1 MEFSDIYNKILEI
14 NPDLKNRI
22 ESKTEDFC
30 TINFHEY
37 LTIGFSAA
45 HVDIN
50 HGFTHGHFDDD
61 DDYEWFFDLIR
72 GDIVFVEDVRKFSL
86 KTFLLFGP
94 WNLKIMTKKKF
105 EEKKTLLMGKK
116 YLRIYTT
123 NEIIKRNTK

>member
-30 TINFHEY
+30 NINFHEY
-37 LTIGFSAA
+37 LTIGFDDDY
-45 HVDIN
+45 VDFN
-50 HGFTHGHFDDD
+50 HGLTHAHFDDD
-61 DDYEWFFDLIR
+61 FEWFFDIIR
-72 GDIVFVEDVRKFSL
+72 GNMIFVEDVRKFSL

-94 WNLKIMTKKKF
+94 WNFKIMTKKKF